1 MEQSHVHSNYQK
13 NLDSLNAEILRE
25 LKEQKLLIINPQRKN
40 GLIIYKRYHA
50 EFAGPGAMIGSVIDL
65 DAVKVLSTGRLSLVQ
80 PDNSEQRISAYLIRR
95 QWIRLLKQIA
105 DNPIPL
111 QRAQVILNQFEHWF
125 DLETTAQ
132 LPNEAFAM
140 LVGVLPQTIKKA
152 RNKVD
157 RLEL

>member
-1 MEQSHVHSNYQK
+1 MEQSHVNNSHPK
-13 NLDSLNAEILRE
+13 NLDSSNTEILRQ
-25 LKEQKLLIINPQRKN
+25 LKDKKLLIINPQRKN

-65 DAVKVLSTGRLSLVQ
+65 DAVKVLPTNRLSLVQ
-80 PDNSEQRISAYLIRR
+80 PENSEQKVSAYLIRR
-95 QWIRLLKQIA
+95 QWIRLIKHIA
-105 DNPIPL
+105 DNPIPS

-125 DLETTAQ
+125 DPETTAQ
-132 LPNEAFAM
+132 LPDEAFAM